1 MNKGLFMPLDLH
13 FFDEGTQGEQ
23 TPPAAPGKP
32 DPAKPDTAPP
42 TNPPKPEQPVNYEEL
57 FATDKALQ
65 SFVDKTVT
73 KATQT
78 AVANALEKAERA
90 NNEKLTRAERL
101 QAMSDAD
108 KIKFLEK
115 ENKELQN
122 KWERDKEIE
131 SLKSQTAGMLT
142 ESKIPPFFLE
152 IFDFDIA
159 TAEDIKKRVGMLAEY
174 EYYPKGELEK
184 QITAGVN
191 DKLKQKTPETR
202 GTSDGSPPPKMP
214 QFF

>member
-1 MNKGLFMPLDLH
+1 MPKERNTNLSVEKNGPNQPTDEQKPVQPDEKQSQTVDFDSLFSNPDFKKRLD
-13 FFDEGTQGEQ
+13 DYTRKSNE
-23 TPPAAPGKP
+23 
-32 DPAKPDTAPP
+32 TAVR
-42 TNPPKPEQPVNYEEL
+42 T
-57 FATDKALQ
+57 ALQ
-65 SFVDKTVT
+65 
-73 KATQT
+73 
-78 AVANALEKAERA
+78 KAERA

-108 KIKFLEK
+108 KVKFLED
-115 ENKELQN
+115 ENKKLTDRYA
-122 KWERDKEIE
+122 RDKEIE
-131 SLKSQTAGMLT
+131 SLRTQTAGMLT
-142 ESKIPPFFLE
+142 ESKIPPVFLD
-152 IFDFDIA
+152 IFDFENA

-202 GTSDGSPPPKMP
+202 GTGDGSPPPKMP